1 MPLMRAGSWRTSERM
16 RKNANNHGEHVE
28 PSVRV
33 HGGSRTFFNSVA
45 SVVLFFIFG
54 LASCYTP
61 PPPFDEAQWL
71 ESVKA
76 EDTYNL
82 YAPHENPDGTFFVP
96 WMQRPE
102 RKGTWRSKDKKAFD
116 EFSREKYAYVPN
128 DYSYLADKNFDS
140 ISFAGH
146 ASTIIKMDGET
157 VFTDPFFS
165 NYALIVPKQVKLKF
179 DFSKV
184 PDRPVVLL
192 SHNHY
197 DHLDK
202 STIKKMIRKNAVFL
216 VPLKLKDYLVSLGAK
231 EVYELDW
238 WKTMKVGN
246 LSYTFLP
253 AQHWSRRIGQAS
265 GATLWGGWLVR
276 GSKTVYFSGDSGYF
290 RGFEEIGNRFDIDY
304 AILGAGANEP
314 RWFMHYSHMNVEE
327 FFRAADDLKAK
338 IAIPMH
344 FGVISLSDEPILYP
358 LYEIDQY
365 LAAHP
370 EYSGRIR
377 PLRVGQ
383 YLKM

>member
-1 MPLMRAGSWRTSERM
+1 MRVFSS
-16 RKNANNHGEHVE
+16 
-28 PSVRV
+28 
-33 HGGSRTFFNSVA
+33 GGPDPTPGRSRILGKLVKPA
-45 SVVLFFIFG
+45 
-54 LASCYTP
+54 LASLVLLVVSCAHTP
-61 PPPFDEAQWL
+61 PPNFDEAQWL
-71 ESVKA
+71 GSVKA
-76 EDTYNL
+76 EDIYNL
-82 YAPHENPDGTFFVP
+82 YAPHENSDGTFTTP
-96 WMQRPE
+96 WMPRP
-102 RKGTWRSKDKKAFD
+102 KPQGKWRSRDKKAFD
-116 EFSREKYAYVPN
+116 EFPEEKYSNVPN

-157 VFTDPFFS
+157 IFTDPFFS
-165 NYALIVPKQVKLKF
+165 NFALIVPKKVKINF

-202 STIKKMIRKNAVFL
+202 STVKKLIKKNAIFL
-216 VPLKLKDYLVSLGAK
+216 VPLKLKDYLISLGAK

-238 WKTMKVGN
+238 WKSMKLGP
-246 LSYTFLP
+246 LTYTFLP

-304 AILGAGANEP
+304 AILGAGAYEP
-314 RWFMHYSHMNVEE
+314 RWFMHYSHMNVNE

-344 FGVISLSDEPILYP
+344 FGVISLSDEPVLYP

-365 LAAHP
+365 LAQHP
-370 EYSGRIR
+370 EYADRTR

-383 YLKM
+383 YIKID